1 MSRTLLAFTIVV
13 VAAVPLTAQAQ
24 TRIAID
30 HNTGAAATSE
40 FKFARVPSPARDDAA
55 AHAKVT
61 LVDGQLDSNG
71 ANLTAL
77 IDGMLPPS
85 EDEPGANVFFN
96 ARSFGG
102 RFRIDLGN
110 AIEIAQVNSYS
121 WHPGARGPQLYKLY
135 ASDGSE
141 AGLDLAPK
149 RGVDP
154 ATRGWKLIATVN
166 TIPDRGED
174 GGQYGVSITDQSG
187 SLGKY
192 RYLLFDCW
200 VTEAADDWGNTFYS
214 EIDVVAKKWSD
225 RQSKKPSIRDPTWY
239 RTASGSERDKGLACA
254 IAVKRH

>member
-1 MSRTLLAFTIVV
+1 MIKTAFLTFTMAVSACLAL
-13 VAAVPLTAQAQ
+13 AASAQI
-24 TRIAID
+24 RITID

-40 FKFARVPSPARDDAA
+40 FKFPRVPSPARDDAA
-55 AHAKVT
+55 SQAKLT

-77 IDGMLPPS
+77 IDGMLPTS

-102 RFRIDLGN
+102 RFRIDFGS

-121 WHPGARGPQLYKLY
+121 WHPSARGPQLYKLY
-135 ASDGSE
+135 ASEGSE
-141 AGLDLAPK
+141 AGLNLSPK

-154 ATRGWKLIATVN
+154 ATCGWKFVATVS
-166 TIPDRGED
+166 TIPQRGDD

-200 VTEAADDWGNTFYS
+200 VTEAADDFGNTFYS
-214 EIDVVAKKWSD
+214 EIDVVVKK
-225 RQSKKPSIRDPTWY
+225 
-239 RTASGSERDKGLACA
+239 
-254 IAVKRH
+254 